1 MSELEDAMA
10 RLAAAVTRLEA
21 AASRPKRPV
30 DHDRADYDRADH
42 DRDDERTAAVVET
55 VAVRLDAA
63 LARLGRLLD
72 RED

>member
-30 DHDRADYDRADH
+30 DNDRADNDRADN
-42 DRDDERTAAVVET
+42 DRDDDRTAVVET
-55 VAVRLDAA
+55 VAARLDAA

>member
-30 DHDRADYDRADH
+30 NDRLADDA
-42 DRDDERTAAVVET
+42 TAVVET
-55 VAVRLDAA
+55 VAATLDAA
-63 LARLGRLLD
+63 LARLDRLLD
-72 RED
+72 PEE

>member
-21 AASRPKRPV
+21 AASRPKRPL
-30 DHDRADYDRADH
+30 DQ
-42 DRDDERTAAVVET
+42 DRDDDRTAAVVET
-55 VAVRLDAA
+55 VAARLDAA

-72 RED
+72 REE

>member
-21 AASRPKRPV
+21 AASRPKRP
-30 DHDRADYDRADH
+30 ADNGPADDGPADN
-42 DRDDERTAAVVET
+42 DRDDDPTAAVVET
-55 VAVRLDAA
+55 VAARLDAA

-72 RED
+72 REA

>member
-1 MSELEDAMA
+1 MSEFDDAMT

-30 DHDRADYDRADH
+30 DN
-42 DRDDERTAAVVET
+42 DRDDDRTAAVVET
-55 VAVRLDAA
+55 VAARLDAA

>member
-21 AASRPKRPV
+21 AASRPQRPV
-30 DHDRADYDRADH
+30 DVDN
-42 DRDDERTAAVVET
+42 DRDDDRTAAVVET
-55 VAVRLDAA
+55 VAARLDAA

-72 RED
+72 REE

>member
-10 RLAAAVTRLEA
+10 RLAAAVSRLEA
-21 AASRPKRPV
+21 AASRPMRP
-30 DHDRADYDRADH
+30 ADH
-42 DRDDERTAAVVET
+42 DRSDDRTAAVVET
-55 VAVRLDAA
+55 VAARLDAA

>member
-30 DHDRADYDRADH
+30 DN
-42 DRDDERTAAVVET
+42 DRDDDRTAAVVET
-55 VAVRLDAA
+55 VAARLDAA
-63 LARLGRLLD
+63 LTRLGRLLD

>member
-30 DHDRADYDRADH
+30 NN
-42 DRDDERTAAVVET
+42 DRDDDRTAVVET
-55 VAVRLDAA
+55 VAARLDAA

-72 RED
+72 REE

>member
-21 AASRPKRPV
+21 AASRSKRPM
-30 DHDRADYDRADH
+30 DGGRADV
-42 DRDDERTAAVVET
+42 DRDDDRTAAVVET
-55 VAVRLDAA
+55 VAARLDAA

-72 RED
+72 REE